1 MATQMLWSVVS
12 VSSGPAL
19 FEATAS
25 SGSVS
30 PLSLCNYGLHIH
42 YGMANRIRTAELPLS
57 FRNAELPHGLLRMLE
72 LLSYML
78 DLRLSGCDP
87 AATPFLSAP
96 PPLPPLHPEV
106 QHRGDLEDGALYT
119 VVPPWLVDML

>member
-1 MATQMLWSVVS
+1 MGIAGTFLGSIDVPHCAQNFHHSRRWYSHAAQVHAASLYCSMAIQMLGSVVS

-42 YGMANRIRTAELPLS
+42 YGMTNRIRTAELPLS
-57 FRNAELPHGLLRMLE
+57 FRNAELPHRLLRMLE
-72 LLSYML
+72 LLSHML
-78 DLRLSGCDP
+78 DLRL
-87 AATPFLSAP
+87 L
-96 PPLPPLHPEV
+96 
-106 QHRGDLEDGALYT
+106 
-119 VVPPWLVDML
+119 